1 MPDITPQQI
10 EAARKTLADALQ
22 QRDTLLQQRAA
33 SKAVAASAARRLAPD
48 DGRLRELNDAAE
60 QADRNWQDSH
70 AAVTS
75 SQSTLQEL
83 VAQFVGQAGD
93 GDFTALS
100 TQYPLAL
107 FPVRIETRFQII
119 TDNPRLQIRVY
130 PDEILAD
137 SHEPSLTQTEIDAGH
152 AYWTASWPTGETLEA
167 WQGLISNRSAQRAA
181 WIAIETQPTNWATH
195 PAGAPVFKDP
205 PLRPDVWTRGV
216 EARVL
221 PDRWIAQAYRGG
233 VLIHQAISAA
243 IVEPLV
249 LTLNPNANPADKVDP
264 YGDGFTIAKELQ
276 WTIDFDA
283 ARAVGMAFEMPI
295 EPSEIELGFDRLLVF
310 GVKPS
315 ATPDSNTTALGELF
329 DNHHYT
335 RGLAFV
341 KQGTPTNNTTGQPSG
356 FPPPDPNGANSF
368 AVERNDQKL
377 TANSDGVRFMQALGL
392 GPDAAAHLA
401 NAGITEQIPAQAMNH
416 ALFPVT
422 MGYFLEQMMAP
433 QFGDEVVDAARE
445 FFQDNVRARGPLPAF
460 RVGAVPY
467 GILPVSSLNGWFPDR
482 ETSTAEHNLPDLL
495 RHLLPYWLSAV
506 NQAPHVGQTG
516 DPDGDMSRILAME
529 ASAREVWVRSF
540 AGKTLVANV
549 IALFGVLPQNIFLEV
564 QALITAN
571 VLASLGHPEWII
583 RAMELMGLKDATQF
597 RYSFVTDQPLS
608 ETDPLP
614 DAGNYIAQ
622 LATATTVDQILA
634 GYNDKEPTALLYQLL
649 RHATLRENDRVVF
662 NTLVDFNLATVSQ
675 RIEPELTAVATTI
688 AATPTTWQRMATI
701 VPAISTKFI
710 ADAVLSE
717 RAAFNVAMTSYQE
730 ALGILQKLPTAELQR
745 LLTETMDVC
754 SHRIDA
760 WITGLYSAR
769 LDAMREETPGG
780 VHLGAYAW
788 VENLQAR
795 FGQRTTPVT
804 LPDGRQVVAQ
814 VDNGGYIHAPTMTH
828 AAAAAVLRNAYL
840 SQAGGN
846 GQRYEIDLSSARV
859 RQAAFVLDGVRQG
872 QPVGAV
878 LGYIFESNLH
888 EQQLDAF
895 IDNFRAQF
903 PLQSNPATDTGLPT
917 EAVAARDVVDGLRLR
932 NAFVAGTDVFGP
944 LIPPPTAAERS
955 ELTTQLQQLDEV
967 FDSLSDLVMAESV
980 YHLVQSNMSGAS
992 ATLDAAI
999 GQPAPDPA
1007 VVQQPRGGTSLTHR
1021 LAVVLGDDPAVIPG
1035 KNARGKAEPYLH
1047 TWVGSLLGDLSK
1059 VVCKVDFTS
1068 GVIASPRNVTL
1079 DDLALEP
1086 LDVLSLT
1093 RSVAIAAMASDAH
1106 ATELDRRVRDVI
1118 LKLDSAAANI
1128 AITYDIVPSSPDGKT
1143 FAQIFELAKSIAS
1156 VVSSARALRSE
1167 DLVLPQDV
1175 PATPNPAPPDT
1186 RAVKALADF
1195 QAKLANLTSALTP
1208 NKIREALQEAS
1219 LYGIGESYP
1228 FIDDASLPDQATGI
1242 ATEMQRR
1249 VTTASAPGQT
1259 DTAVMA
1265 ALFGQDFLFLPR
1277 FQLSATAASELD
1289 LAITQGPTLASLP
1302 HDFMRWF
1309 QQSARVRPALDA
1321 WRRLTLYTGALGGPP
1336 APFELA
1342 QLPFQA
1348 TARWAALPFAP
1359 QRPPAGLI
1367 SLALHRPVKPA
1378 TNQVWAGLFLDD
1390 WTEVIPDEVETTAIG
1405 FHYDD
1410 PGAEA
1415 GQAVL
1420 LAIPPGEA
1428 QSWDI
1433 VTFANILNETAD
1445 LAKVRAVDLELLP
1458 ALGQLLPAI
1467 YLSTD
1472 LEDNTITTNFA
1483 TKVMNQQS
1491 IVGLVRSTTS

>member
-1 MPDITPQQI
+1 MPETTPQQI
-10 EAARKTLADALQ
+10 EAARQALADALQ

-33 SKAVAASAARRLAPD
+33 SKAVAARAARNLAPD
-48 DGRLRELNDAAE
+48 DGRLRELQDAAT
-60 QADRNWQDSH
+60 QADRSWQESH

-75 SQSTLQEL
+75 RQSALQNL
-83 VAQFVGQAGD
+83 VALFVGQAGD
-93 GDFTALS
+93 GDFRALS
-100 TQYPLAL
+100 TQYPIAL
-107 FPVRIETRFQII
+107 FPVRIETRFQVV
-119 TDNPRLQIRVY
+119 TNNPRLQIRVY

-137 SHEPSLTQTEIDAGH
+137 SHEPSLTQAEIDAGH
-152 AYWTASWPTGETLEA
+152 AYWTASWPSGETLEA
-167 WQGLISNRSAQRAA
+167 WQALISNRSPQRAA
-181 WIAIETQPTNWATH
+181 WIAIQTQPTNWATR

-216 EARVL
+216 EARAL

-233 VLIHQAISAA
+233 GLIHQAISTA

-295 EPSEIELGFDRLLVF
+295 EPSEIQLGFDRLLVF

-315 ATPDSNTTALGELF
+315 ATPDANATALGELL

-341 KQGTPTNNTTGQPSG
+341 RQGTPTNNTSGQPSG
-356 FPPPDPNGANSF
+356 FPPPDPNGAISF

-377 TANSDGVRFMQALGL
+377 TADSDGVRFMRALGL
-392 GPDAAAHLA
+392 GRDAAAHLA
-401 NAGITEQIPAQAMNH
+401 NAGITEQVPAQAMNQ

-433 QFGDEVVDAARE
+433 QFGDNVVDAARE
-445 FFQDNVRARGPLPAF
+445 FFQGHLRARGPLPAF

-467 GILPVSSLNGWFPDR
+467 GVLPVSSLTEWFPDR

-506 NQAPHVGQTG
+506 NQAPHVGQTS
-516 DPDGDMSRILAME
+516 DPDGDMAKILAME

-540 AGKTLVANV
+540 AGKTLVANA
-549 IALFGVLPQNIFLEV
+549 IAMFGALPQTIFLEV

-571 VLASLGHPEWII
+571 VLASLGHPEWIV
-583 RAMELMGLKDATQF
+583 RVMELMGMKDATQF

-622 LATATTVDQILA
+622 LASATTVDQLLA
-634 GYNDKEPTALLYQLL
+634 GYNDNEPTALLYQLL
-649 RHATLRENDRVVF
+649 RHATLRENHRVVF
-662 NTLVDFNLATVSQ
+662 NTLVDFNLATVAE
-675 RIEPELTAVATTI
+675 RIEPELPAVATT
-688 AATPTTWQRMATI
+688 AATTTWQRMATV

-710 ADAVLSE
+710 ADAALSE
-717 RAAFNVAMTSYQE
+717 RAAFNVDMTSYQG
-730 ALGILQKLPTAELQR
+730 ALGVLQKLPTAELDR

-769 LDAMREETPGG
+769 LDAMREETPSG

-795 FGQRTTPVT
+795 FAQRTTPVT

-814 VDNGGYIHAPTMTH
+814 LDNGGYIHAPTMTH

-859 RQAAFVLDGVRQG
+859 RQATFVLDGVRQG

-888 EQQLDAF
+888 EQQLDQF
-895 IDNFRAQF
+895 IDNFRAEF

-944 LIPPPTAAERS
+944 LIPPPSAIERG
-955 ELTTQLQQLDEV
+955 ELTTQLQQLNEV

-1047 TWVGSLLGDLSK
+1047 TWVGSLLGDLGK

-1068 GVIASPRNVTL
+1068 GVVASPRNVTVA
-1079 DDLALEP
+1079 DLGLEP
-1086 LDVLSLT
+1086 LDLLSLT
-1093 RSVAIAAMASDAH
+1093 RSVAVAAVASDAH

-1118 LKLDSAAANI
+1118 LKLDAAATNI
-1128 AITYDIVPSSPDGKT
+1128 AITYDIVPAAPNEKT
-1143 FAQIFELAKSIAS
+1143 FAQVFELAKSIAG
-1156 VVSSARALRSE
+1156 VVSSARALRPE

-1175 PATPNPAPPDT
+1175 PATPNPTPPDT
-1186 RAVKALADF
+1186 RAASTLADF
-1195 QAKLANLTSALTP
+1195 QTKLTNLNAALTP
-1208 NKIREALQEAS
+1208 AKIREALQDAS

-1242 ATEMQRR
+1242 ATAMQRR
-1249 VTTASAPGQT
+1249 VTAATAPGQT
-1259 DTAVMA
+1259 DSAVMA

-1302 HDFMRWF
+1302 HDFLRWL
-1309 QQSARVRPALDA
+1309 QQAARVRPALDA
-1321 WRRLTLYTGALGGPP
+1321 WRRLTLYTGALGAPP
-1336 APFELA
+1336 AQFELA

-1348 TARWAALPFAP
+1348 AARWAALPFAP
-1359 QRPPAGLI
+1359 QRPPAGLV

-1378 TNQVWAGLFLDD
+1378 TSQVWAGLFLDD
-1390 WTEVIPDEVETTAIG
+1390 WTEVIPYEVETTAIG

-1428 QSWDI
+1428 QTWDI
-1433 VTFANILNETAD
+1433 DTFANILNETAD

-1458 ALGQLLPAI
+1458 ALGQLLPAV

-1483 TKVMNQQS
+1483 TKVMNQRS
-1491 IVGLVRSTTS
+1491 ILGLVRSTP

>member
-1 MPDITPQQI
+1 MPEITPQQI
-10 EAARKTLADALQ
+10 EAARKALADALE

-33 SKAVAASAARRLAPD
+33 SQAVAASAARRLNPD
-48 DGRLRELNDAAE
+48 DGRLRELNNAAE
-60 QADRNWQDSH
+60 QADRNWQESH
-70 AAVTS
+70 GAVTTR
-75 SQSTLQEL
+75 QTALQNL
-83 VAQFVGQAGD
+83 VAQYVGQAGD
-93 GDFTALS
+93 GDFRALT
-100 TQYPLAL
+100 TQYPIAL
-107 FPVRIETRFQII
+107 FPVRIETRFQIV

-137 SHEPSLTQTEIDAGH
+137 SHEPSLTQQEINDGH

-167 WQGLISNRSAQRAA
+167 WQGLISTRSPQRAA
-181 WIAIETQPTNWATH
+181 WVAISTQPGNWATR
-195 PAGAPVFKDP
+195 PAGTPDISKDP

-233 VLIHQAISAA
+233 TLIHQAISPP
-243 IVEPLV
+243 IIEPLV
-249 LTLNPNANPADKVDP
+249 LTINPNANPADKVEP
-264 YGDGFTIAKELQ
+264 YGDGFKIAKELQ

-283 ARAVGMAFEMPI
+283 AHTVGMAFEMPI

-315 ATPDSNTTALGELF
+315 ATPAANVTSLSDLL

-341 KQGTPTNNTTGQPSG
+341 KQGTPTNNTSGQPSG
-356 FPPPDPNGANSF
+356 FPPPDPNGAISF
-368 AVERNDQKL
+368 AVERQDQKL
-377 TANSDGVRFMQALGL
+377 TADSDGVRFMQALGL

-401 NAGITEQIPAQAMNH
+401 NAGITEQVPARAMNQ

-445 FFQDNVRARGPLPAF
+445 FFQNHLRARGPLPAF

-467 GILPVSSLNGWFPDR
+467 GLLPVSSLNGWFPDR
-482 ETSTAEHNLPDLL
+482 ETSSAEHNLPDLL
-495 RHLLPYWLSAV
+495 RHLLPYWISAV

-516 DPDGDMSRILAME
+516 DPDGDMAKILAME

-540 AGKTLVANV
+540 AGKMVVANA
-549 IALFGVLPQNIFLEV
+549 IGLFGVLPQTIFLEV

-571 VLASLGHPEWII
+571 VLASLGHPEWIV
-583 RAMELMGLKDATQF
+583 RVMELMSLKDAAQF
-597 RYSFVTDQPLS
+597 RFSLVTDKPLS

-614 DAGNYIAQ
+614 DASNYIAQ
-622 LATATTVDQILA
+622 LASATTVDQILA

-649 RHATLRENDRVVF
+649 RHATLRENYRVVF
-662 NTLVDFNLATVSQ
+662 NTLVDYKLATVSE
-675 RIEPELTAVATTI
+675 RIEPEFTAVATTVT
-688 AATPTTWQRMATI
+688 APPTTWQRMATV

-710 ADAVLSE
+710 ADAALSE
-717 RAAFNVAMTSYQE
+717 RAAFNVDMTSYRE
-730 ALGILQKLPTAELQR
+730 ALDVLQKLPTAELQR
-745 LLTETMDVC
+745 LLTETLDAC

-760 WITGLYSAR
+760 WITALYSAR
-769 LDAMREETPGG
+769 LDAMREETPTG

-795 FGQRTTPVT
+795 FDQRTTPVT

-814 VDNGGYIHAPTMTH
+814 LDNGGYIHAPTMTH
-828 AAAAAVLRNAYL
+828 ASAAAVLRNAYL

-888 EQQLDAF
+888 EQQLDQF

-903 PLQSNPATDTGLPT
+903 PLQSNPATDAGLPV
-917 EAVAARDVVDGLRLR
+917 EAVAARDVVDGLRLH
-932 NAFVAGTDVFGP
+932 NAFAGGTDVFGP
-944 LIPPPTAAERS
+944 LVPPPSAAERGK
-955 ELTTQLQQLDEV
+955 LTTQLEQLNEV

-980 YHLVQSNMSGAS
+980 YHLVQSNTSGAS
-992 ATLDAAI
+992 AAFDTAI

-1021 LAVVLGDDPAVIPG
+1021 LAVVLGDDPGVLPG
-1035 KNARGKAEPYLH
+1035 NNPRGKAEPYLH

-1059 VVCKVDFTS
+1059 VVCKVDFLS
-1068 GVIASPRNVTL
+1068 GGLVASSRNVTVVDLGLEAL
-1079 DDLALEP
+1079 DL
-1086 LDVLSLT
+1086 LSLT
-1093 RSVAIAAMASDAH
+1093 RSVAIAAVASDAH
-1106 ATELDRRVRDVI
+1106 ATELDRRVRDII
-1118 LKLDSAAANI
+1118 LTLDAAATNI
-1128 AITYDIVPSSPDGKT
+1128 TITYDVPAAPNGKT
-1143 FAQIFELAKSIAS
+1143 FAQVFELAKSIAG

-1186 RAVKALADF
+1186 RAANALADF
-1195 QAKLANLTSALTP
+1195 QTKLTNLNNALTAAQM
-1208 NKIREALQEAS
+1208 RASLQDAS

-1228 FIDDASLPDQATGI
+1228 FVDDASLPNQATGI
-1242 ATEMQRR
+1242 AAEMQRR
-1249 VTTASAPGQT
+1249 VTSATAAGQT
-1259 DTAVMA
+1259 DAQVLA

-1277 FQLSATAASELD
+1277 FQLSAAAAAELD
-1289 LAITQGPTLASLP
+1289 LAITQGPTLGKLP
-1302 HDFMRWF
+1302 HDFMRWM
-1309 QQSARVRPALDA
+1309 QQAARVRPALDD
-1321 WRRLTLYTGALGGPP
+1321 WRRLTLYTGALGQPP
-1336 APFELA
+1336 ADFELA

-1348 TARWAALPFAP
+1348 AARWAALPFAP
-1359 QRPPAGLI
+1359 KRPSAGI
-1367 SLALHRPVKPA
+1367 VSLALQRPVKPA
-1378 TNQVWAGLFLDD
+1378 TNQVWAGMFLDD
-1390 WTEVIPDEVETTAIG
+1390 WTEVIPDEVETTAVG

-1428 QSWDI
+1428 QTWDI
-1433 VTFANILNETAD
+1433 GTFANILNETAD

-1458 ALGQLLPAI
+1458 ALGQLLPAV
-1467 YLSTD
+1467 YLATD
-1472 LEDNTITTNFA
+1472 LEDNTISTNLA
-1483 TKVMNQQS
+1483 TKFINQRN
-1491 IVGLVRSTTS
+1491 ILAVATRTA

>member
-1 MPDITPQQI
+1 MPEITSEQI
-10 EAARKTLADALQ
+10 EAARKALADSLQ

-48 DGRLRELNDAAE
+48 DERLRELNQAAA
-60 QADRNWQDSH
+60 QADRDWQDSH
-70 AAVTS
+70 DSVTS
-75 SQSTLQEL
+75 RQNTLQNL
-83 VAQFVGQAGD
+83 VAQFTGQAGD
-93 GDFTALS
+93 DDFRALS
-100 TQYPLAL
+100 TQYPIAL
-107 FPVRIETRFQII
+107 FPVRIETRFQIV

-137 SHEPSLTQTEIDAGH
+137 SHEPSLTQQEIDASH
-152 AYWTASWPTGETLEA
+152 AYWTASWPSGETLEA
-167 WQGLISNRSAQRAA
+167 WQALISTRSPQRAA
-181 WIAIETQPTNWATH
+181 WIAIETQPTNWATR
-195 PAGAPVFKDP
+195 PAGIPGFKDP

-216 EARVL
+216 EARAL

-233 VLIHQAISAA
+233 QLIHQAMGPA

-249 LTLNPNANPADKVDP
+249 LTLNPNANPADNIDP

-283 ARAVGMAFEMPI
+283 AHAVGMAFEMPI

-315 ATPDSNTTALGELF
+315 ASPDVNASSLGELF
-329 DNHHYT
+329 ENHHYT

-341 KQGTPTNNTTGQPSG
+341 KQGTPTNNTSGQPSG
-356 FPPPDPNGANSF
+356 FPPPDPNGAISF

-377 TANSDGVRFMQALGL
+377 TADSDGVRFMQALGL

-401 NAGITEQIPAQAMNH
+401 NAGITEQVPAQAMNQ

-433 QFGDEVVDAARE
+433 QFGNNVVDAARE
-445 FFQDNVRARGPLPAF
+445 FFQEHLRARGPLPAF

-467 GILPVSSLNGWFPDR
+467 GVLPVSSLNGWFPDR
-482 ETSTAEHNLPDLL
+482 QTSSAEHNLPDLL

-506 NQAPHVGQTG
+506 NQAPHVGQTT
-516 DPDGDMSRILAME
+516 DPDGDMARIIAME

-540 AGKTLVANV
+540 AGKTLVANA
-549 IALFGVLPQNIFLEV
+549 IAMFGILPETIFLEV
-564 QALITAN
+564 QALITTN
-571 VLASLGHPEWII
+571 VLASLGHPEWLV
-583 RAMELMGLKDATQF
+583 RVMELMNLKDATQF
-597 RYSFVTDQPLS
+597 RYSFVTDKPLS

-622 LATATTVDQILA
+622 LASATTVDQILA
-634 GYNDKEPTALLYQLL
+634 GYSDQEPTALLYQLL
-649 RHATLRENDRVVF
+649 RHATLRENSRVVF
-662 NTLVDFNLATVSQ
+662 NTLVDYNLAVVSE
-675 RIEPELTAVATTI
+675 RIEPELTAVATTS
-688 AATPTTWQRMATI
+688 AAAPTIWQRMATV
-701 VPAISTKFI
+701 VPAISSRFL

-717 RAAFNVAMTSYQE
+717 RAAFNVDMTSYQE
-730 ALGILQKLPTAELQR
+730 ALRVLQALPTAELQR
-745 LLTETMDVC
+745 LLTETLDVC

-788 VENLQAR
+788 VENLRAR

-814 VDNGGYIHAPTMTH
+814 LDNGGYVHAPTMTH

-846 GQRYEIDLSSARV
+846 GQRYEIDLSSTRV
-859 RQAAFVLDGVRQG
+859 RQATFVLDGVRQG

-888 EQQLDAF
+888 DQQLDQF

-903 PLQSNPATDTGLPT
+903 PLQSNPETDAGLPAD
-917 EAVAARDVVDGLRLR
+917 AVAARDVVDGLRLR
-932 NAFVAGTDVFGP
+932 NAFVAGTDVFTP
-944 LIPPPTAAERS
+944 LVPPPSAAERS
-955 ELTTQLQQLDEV
+955 ELTTQLQQLDEL

-980 YHLVQSNMSGAS
+980 YHLVQSNTSGAS
-992 ATLDAAI
+992 AAFDTAI

-1007 VVQQPRGGTSLTHR
+1007 VVQQPRGGSSLTHR
-1021 LAVVLGDDPAVIPG
+1021 LAVVLGDDPAVVPG
-1035 KNARGKAEPYLH
+1035 RNPRGNAEPYLH
-1047 TWVGSLLGDLSK
+1047 TWVGSLIGDLSK
-1059 VVCKVDFTS
+1059 VICKVDFSS
-1068 GVIASPRNVTL
+1068 GMITSPRNVTVA
-1079 DDLALEP
+1079 DLGLEP
-1086 LDVLSLT
+1086 LDLLSLT
-1093 RSVAIAAMASDAH
+1093 RTVAVAAVASDAH

-1118 LKLDSAAANI
+1118 LKLDAAATNI
-1128 AITYDIVPSSPDGKT
+1128 TITYDIVPSAPDGKT
-1143 FAQIFELAKSIAS
+1143 FAQVFELAKSIAS
-1156 VVSSARALRSE
+1156 VVSSARALRAE

-1175 PATPNPAPPDT
+1175 PATPDPAPPDA
-1186 RAVKALADF
+1186 RAANALADF
-1195 QAKLANLTSALTP
+1195 QAKLLNLNGALTP
-1208 NKIREALQEAS
+1208 TQIRDALQDAS

-1242 ATEMQRR
+1242 AAEMQRR
-1249 VTTASAPGQT
+1249 VMAATAPGQT
-1259 DTAVMA
+1259 DSAIIA

-1277 FQLSATAASELD
+1277 FQLVGAAAAELD
-1289 LAITQGPTLASLP
+1289 LAIAQGPALASLP
-1302 HDFMRWF
+1302 HDFMRWM
-1309 QQSARVRPALDA
+1309 QQAARVRPALDA
-1321 WRRLTLYTGALGGPP
+1321 WRRLTLYTRALGQPP
-1336 APFELA
+1336 AQFELA

-1348 TARWAALPFAP
+1348 AARWAALPFAP
-1359 QRPPAGLI
+1359 ERPPAGLL
-1367 SLALHRPVKPA
+1367 SLALQRLVKPA
-1378 TNQVWAGLFLDD
+1378 ANQVWVGLFLDD
-1390 WTEVIPDEVETTAIG
+1390 WTEVIPDEVETTGIG

-1420 LAIPPGEA
+1420 LAIPPSEV
-1428 QSWDI
+1428 QTWDI
-1433 VTFANILNETAD
+1433 GTFANILNETAD

-1467 YLSTD
+1467 FLSTD

-1483 TKVMNQQS
+1483 TKVMNQRS
-1491 IVGLVRSTTS
+1491 IVGLVRSTQ